1 MSNIV
6 PISDIQQ
13 MAEVAATSKMFG
25 FKNPQ
30 EAMAIMLL
38 CQAENLHPAVA
49 MRDYHVIQGR
59 PALKADAMLARFQQ
73 AGGSVNWK
81 VYTDQEVT
89 GVFSHPAGGSLEV
102 TWTISQ
108 AKSIGIA
115 NKDNWRNYPRAML
128 RARVLSEGI
137 RSVYP
142 GCVVGVYTPEEV
154 QDFNPSPSSEPSK
167 PPKVVD
173 MGTAERVD
181 VQPVIVEEPDGAFP
195 LYVPGNDK
203 PYNRLH
209 IEEEWIAAYSGLVAR
224 IASSGKLS
232 EAEKMGKYLALQEAN
247 KDVVEAFSSLY
258 RVKLKAE
265 IVKAGGSTSPKPP
278 PSPSSMDSLPSD
290 PEFSDISEK

>member
-6 PISDIQQ
+6 PLSDISQ

-25 FKNPQ
+25 FRSQQ

-73 AGGSVNWK
+73 AGGTVNWK
-81 VYTDQEVT
+81 VYTNEEVT

-102 TWTISQ
+102 SWTMAQ

-115 NKDNWRNYPRAML
+115 NKDNWKNYPRAML
-128 RARVLSEGI
+128 RARCLSEGI

-154 QDFNPSPSSEPSK
+154 QDFQPAPSAEPSK
-167 PPKVVD
+167 PSKVVD
-173 MGTAERVD
+173 MGMVEE
-181 VQPVIVEEPDGAFP
+181 VQEPDGAFP
-195 LYVPGNDK
+195 LYVPNSDK

-209 IEEEWIAAYSGLVAR
+209 TEDDWIAAYSGLVSR
-224 IASSGKLS
+224 IASSGKLTAS
-232 EAEKMGKYLALQEAN
+232 EKDGKYLALHEAN
-247 KDVVEAFSSLY
+247 KAVVEGFSSLY
-258 RVKLKAE
+258 RVKLKGE
-265 IVKAGGSTSPKPP
+265 MVKAGGPASPKPLT
-278 PSPSSMDSLPSD
+278 SLSDMDSLPSD